1 MFAPRKILAIKLRA
15 LGDTILMTAPLL
27 ELRKAYP
34 DAEIH
39 VVVTEAWAPLL
50 ENHPGV
56 DRVFSYVRHSGP
68 GSRAKAIARLA
79 MELRKQKYDCVVNFH
94 ASPSSSA
101 LAYALGAKIRSI
113 HFHGHKDKNRY
124 STVDIAGKGVLK
136 PVIERDMDT
145 VRALGVSIPEGAMP
159 KVFLDAQES
168 ARAAQ
173 RLEQMGLYGPILALG
188 IGASRATK
196 IWPLE
201 RYAELAIRWCD
212 QYRGSV
218 IVFHSRDEEKL
229 SRLFFD
235 ALDQKLLE
243 WYTDPPARKA
253 VRARILAEVQLPLR
267 LLASML
273 KASTLYLGN
282 DSGPKHLAVAVG
294 TPTITMF
301 GPEDPFEWHPY
312 PEASHPFHYLEGL
325 PCRNDQLPGFRPWCG
340 LHVCIKEEHRCMRG
354 IQVDEVFRT
363 MEKMV
368 AQIGETTQKPIP
380 LRS

>member
-34 DAEIH
+34 NAEIH

-50 ENHPGV
+50 ENHPAV
-56 DRVFSYVRHSGP
+56 DRIYTYVRRESAP
-68 GSRAKAIARLA
+68 SRAKAIARLA
-79 MELRKQKYDCVVNFH
+79 IDLRKNKYDCVVNFH

-101 LAYALGAKIRSI
+101 LAAAMGAKVRSI
-113 HFHGHKDKNRY
+113 HYHGHKDKNRY
-124 STVDIAGKGVLK
+124 STVTVPGKGVLK
-136 PVIERDMDT
+136 PVIERDMDV
-145 VRALGVSIPEGAMP
+145 VRALGPHIAPGAMP
-159 KVFLDAQES
+159 KIFLDAQETT
-168 ARAAQ
+168 RALQ

-188 IGASRATK
+188 IGASRETK
-196 IWPLE
+196 VWPLE

-218 IVFHSRDEEKL
+218 IVFHTRQEELL
-229 SRLFFD
+229 SHRFFD
-235 ALDQKLLE
+235 ALDRKLVE
-243 WYTDPPARKA
+243 WYADPQARKA
-253 VRARILAEVQLPLR
+253 VRARILAEIQLPLR

-273 KASTLYLGN
+273 KASTLYIGN
-282 DSGPKHLAVAVG
+282 DSGPKHVAVAVG
-294 TPTITMF
+294 TPTITIF

-312 PEASHPFHYLEGL
+312 PQDLHPYHYIDGL
-325 PCRNDQLPGFRPWCG
+325 PCRNDQQPGMKPWCG
-340 LHVCIKEEHRCMRG
+340 LHICVKEEHRCMRG

-368 AQIGETTQKPIP
+368 EQISATSQKPIP

>member
-1 MFAPRKILAIKLRA
+1 MFAPRKIIAIKLRA

-34 DAEIH
+34 NAEIH

-50 ENHPGV
+50 ENHPAV
-56 DRVFSYVRHSGP
+56 DRVFTYVRHP
-68 GSRAKAIARLA
+68 GAASRAKAIARLA
-79 MELRKQKYDCVVNFH
+79 IELRKQKYDCVLNFH
-94 ASPSSSA
+94 ASPSSST
-101 LAYALGAKIRSI
+101 LAAAVGAKVRSI

-124 STVDIAGKGVLK
+124 STVTIPGKGTLK

-145 VRALGVSIPEGAMP
+145 IRALGANVAEGALP

-168 ARAAQ
+168 AKATQ
-173 RLEQMGLYGPILALG
+173 RLEQMGLSGPILALG
-188 IGASRATK
+188 IGASRETK
-196 IWPLE
+196 VWPLE
-201 RYAELAIRWCD
+201 RFAEIAIRWCD
-212 QYRGSV
+212 QLQGSV
-218 IVFHSRDEEKL
+218 LVLHSRDEEGL
-229 SRLFFD
+229 SRRFFD
-235 ALDQKLLE
+235 ALDRKLVE
-243 WYTDPPARKA
+243 WYSDPAARKA
-253 VRARILAEVQLPLR
+253 VRARVLAEVQLPLR

-294 TPTITMF
+294 TPTITLF

-312 PEASHPFHYLEGL
+312 PRESHPIHYIDGL

-340 LHVCIKEEHRCMRG
+340 LHVCVKEEHRCMRG

-363 MEKMV
+363 VEKMV
-368 AQIGETTQKPIP
+368 AQISETTQKPIP
-380 LRS
+380 LRP